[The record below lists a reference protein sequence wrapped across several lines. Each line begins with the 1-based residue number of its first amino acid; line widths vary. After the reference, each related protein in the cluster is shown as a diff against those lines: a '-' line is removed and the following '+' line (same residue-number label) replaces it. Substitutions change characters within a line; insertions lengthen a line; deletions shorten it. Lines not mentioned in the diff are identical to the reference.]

1 MALALRRIA
10 LLLALG
16 AGLAAGPAAASCPDP
31 PQPRLAT
38 APLAI
43 ETASGTHGFE
53 VEVAETDEEKAC
65 GLMLRQHLRRDQGM
79 LFDYRPP
86 QPAFMWMANTLIPLD
101 MLFIA
106 ADGRIV
112 HIERRAEPMTT
123 TPRGTRQPV
132 AGVLELL
139 AGTVDRLGVREGDRV
154 RHPIFG
160 DAP

>member
-1 MALALRRIA
+1 MAVALTRVA
-10 LLLALG
+10 FLL
-16 AGLAAGPAAASCPDP
+16 GLAACAFAGPAIACPNP
-31 PQPRLAT
+31 PQPRLAM

-43 ETASGTHGFE
+43 ETASGRHAFD
-53 VEVAETDEEKAC
+53 VEVAATDEEKAC

-101 MLFIA
+101 MLFID

-123 TPRGTRQPV
+123 TPRGTRRPV
-132 AGVLELL
+132 AGVLEVL

-154 RHPIFG
+154 HHPIFG
-160 DAP
+160 NAP